1 MTSDR
6 AGNVDS
12 VTIPNPANVVPAM
25 IADVLALARTWT
37 SWTGTPITI
46 DGRTMTPH
54 KAIRRVVDHT
64 IDHLAEAV
72 ARINNNEPLDDHWH
86 NSANTTP
93 ADLAPFTANDL
104 NEAVERLNR
113 LAQLWQLTY
122 AQLDDATLD
131 APVDDAMTLRELAH
145 HAAESIDYANMIG
158 TL

>member
-6 AGNVDS
+6 SGNLDS
-12 VTIPNPANVVPAM
+12 VTMPNPANVVPAM
-25 IADVLALARTWT
+25 IAEVLAVAQAWT
-37 SWTGTPITI
+37 NWNGKPVTS

-72 ARINNNEPLDDHWH
+72 ARINNTEPLDDHWH

-113 LAQLWQLTY
+113 LAQLWRLTY

-131 APVDDAMTLRELAH
+131 APIPNSVTLRELAH

-158 TL
+158 KL

>member
-1 MTSDR
+1 MIDHR
-6 AGNVDS
+6 AGNLDWVPIS
-12 VTIPNPANVVPAM
+12 NPANIVPAM

-37 SWTGTPITI
+37 NWNGKPITI
-46 DGRTMTPH
+46 DGRIMTPH

-72 ARINNNEPLDDHWH
+72 ARINNTAPLDDHWH

-104 NEAVERLNR
+104 NEAIERLNR

-122 AQLDDATLD
+122 ALLDDAVLD
-131 APVDDAMTLRELAH
+131 APIDDAMTLRELAH
-145 HAAESIDYANMIG
+145 HGAESIDYANMIG